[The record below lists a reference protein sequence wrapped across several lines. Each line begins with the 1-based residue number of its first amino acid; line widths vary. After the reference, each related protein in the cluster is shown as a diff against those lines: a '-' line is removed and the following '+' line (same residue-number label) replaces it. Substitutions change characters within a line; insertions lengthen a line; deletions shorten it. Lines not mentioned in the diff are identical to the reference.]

1 MASFRVRRKEH
12 EGGCKDTGVRKL
24 RTASYTVSRHRGL
37 QQVVEYTLLGKVS
50 LSPKDLGQPSHD
62 QKITYL
68 SSIRNF
74 HDMMGWKV
82 HGARSQDSLVSIPF
96 LSPNSCVDFRQNFLL
111 RRLWHHHVYNERL
124 GYFRRFWVWFFISP
138 RTS

>member
-1 MASFRVRRKEH
+1 MASFRVRLGKSMRKAA
-12 EGGCKDTGVRKL
+12 KTQTGVRKL
-24 RTASYTVSRHRGL
+24 RTASYTVSRHRGF

-62 QKITYL
+62 QKIPYL

-82 HGARSQDSLVSIPF
+82 HGARSQDSLSFNPFFVSEQ
-96 LSPNSCVDFRQNFLL
+96 LC
-111 RRLWHHHVYNERL
+111 
-124 GYFRRFWVWFFISP
+124 
-138 RTS
+138 